1 LLLTAC
7 SSGDGS
13 DDTTTSVA
21 AEVTTTESGLTDTTE
36 PPAETTTTATEDDD
50 TTTTAGSTGGAS
62 CVEGSWLFG
71 GETFVAAMES
81 AMNDA
86 DMAGASVE
94 PTDGTYTVTFEPNGT
109 YTGVRDEWGF
119 AVDSPDGSVVIQM
132 DGTET
137 GSWSADGS
145 TMTLQID
152 GSDVQVSARVEADG
166 QSFELPN
173 SPVQVPEAI
182 AESSPYECD
191 SDTLTVNTGE
201 FTFVLDRA

>member
-1 LLLTAC
+1 
-7 SSGDGS
+7 
-13 DDTTTSVA
+13 
-21 AEVTTTESGLTDTTE
+21 
-36 PPAETTTTATEDDD
+36 
-50 TTTTAGSTGGAS
+50 
-62 CVEGSWLFG
+62 
-71 GETFVAAMES
+71 MES

>member
-191 SDTLTVNTGE
+191 SDTLAVNTGE